1 MKIPSPTNY
10 YNGDLKLNVIKVK
23 CKTYA
28 NETDC
33 LHQSNCGI
41 FIFFIFYFLGWCGS
55 NGTCVAG
62 SGAGPFEPCVKGAYI
77 FAKPKPNFNPSARI
91 VNENVGGVKLTV
103 VSK

>member
-1 MKIPSPTNY
+1 M
-10 YNGDLKLNVIKVK
+10 
-23 CKTYA
+23 A

-33 LHQSNCGI
+33 LHQSSC
-41 FIFFIFYFLGWCGS
+41 GWCGS

-77 FAKPKPNFNPSARI
+77 FAKPKPNFQPNARI

-103 VSK
+103 ITK